1 MRHHLQ
7 AATSEFAVLA
17 MAGQCLHAHPLPV
30 TMIVCLCLWA
40 VLFLSSYDKDV
51 DMY

>member
-7 AATSEFAVLA
+7 AATSEFAVSA
-17 MAGQCLHAHPLPV
+17 MAGQYLHAHPLPV
-30 TMIVCLCLWA
+30 TMIVWLCLGP
-40 VLFLSSYDKDV
+40 VLTMSSYDKDV